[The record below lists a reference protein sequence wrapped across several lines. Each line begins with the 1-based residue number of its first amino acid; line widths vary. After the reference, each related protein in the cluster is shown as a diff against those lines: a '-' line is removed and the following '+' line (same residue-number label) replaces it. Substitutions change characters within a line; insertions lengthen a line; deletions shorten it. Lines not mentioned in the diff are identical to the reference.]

1 MLFSDRETTIIR
13 LLLDNEDGLTRD
25 DLIKNLQVSKRTVY
39 REVASLDNS
48 LARLQIRLV
57 KQDNRYQLVG
67 EAAQMAELKQ
77 QVQQQPQQQVFDV
90 RRRQNALT
98 ARLLLTNDVV
108 TMQQLA
114 DEFNVSVATI
124 VQDLNAI
131 EPIFKDYRLAISRKK
146 AAGIQAVGKES
157 NRRRVLSGVLNSE
170 INEYEFFEYLEHP
183 KAQAQQL
190 EYSTRYFIQLL
201 DQNLLKISFQ
211 AIKGLQA
218 AHFNQLADSQLQ
230 QLIIVL
236 TVSAMRIQAR
246 QSLVELKHVDQTKLF
261 KDQRLAIELFK
272 QFPEA
277 VRTHVNMLELA
288 FMALQIQGMSFAVPK
303 NIMLENYDL
312 VLSYRV
318 RNLIQEVSNQ
328 FNWDFRQDDVLFQDL
343 MAHLSAALKRSYSQI
358 PELNNPILQRIQT
371 EYQNLYDIVAHSLT
385 HVFPDNHFVAGEIAY
400 VVIHFASSYEKKVQK
415 TSLSALV
422 LCANGIGTAKILET
436 RLRRNIPE
444 ITHFTVSRVLDLNN
458 LDLSQFDLVFSTI
471 FLPGFP
477 MKYKVISPMLLANEI
492 KEIRDDIAQH
502 YSLAAPVTP
511 PEPDSDKLAQKT
523 QDFQTAYQ
531 SMRAANDILENIT
544 VQDLTNS
551 ADLLTTLTQ
560 ITTSL
565 DGVLLTDPEE
575 VARLLLQ
582 RMEKAPVGI
591 PNTPMA
597 LVHTTSDLV
606 KRPFFSIYN
615 LSHVLPITGMDGQ
628 PVQLKR
634 VLLMVGPAKM
644 SIVENSLMGKISGSI
659 IENDLNL
666 EIYKTG
672 TQAIVYQLISSLF
685 LDELHMLNRNEVA
698 SQ

>member
-358 PELNNPILQRIQT
+358 P
-371 EYQNLYDIVAHSLT
+371 
-385 HVFPDNHFVAGEIAY
+385 
-400 VVIHFASSYEKKVQK
+400 
-415 TSLSALV
+415 
-422 LCANGIGTAKILET
+422 
-436 RLRRNIPE
+436 
-444 ITHFTVSRVLDLNN
+444 
-458 LDLSQFDLVFSTI
+458 
-471 FLPGFP
+471 
-477 MKYKVISPMLLANEI
+477 
-492 KEIRDDIAQH
+492 
-502 YSLAAPVTP
+502 
-511 PEPDSDKLAQKT
+511 
-523 QDFQTAYQ
+523 
-531 SMRAANDILENIT
+531 
-544 VQDLTNS
+544 
-551 ADLLTTLTQ
+551 
-560 ITTSL
+560 
-565 DGVLLTDPEE
+565 
-575 VARLLLQ
+575 
-582 RMEKAPVGI
+582 
-591 PNTPMA
+591 
-597 LVHTTSDLV
+597 
-606 KRPFFSIYN
+606 
-615 LSHVLPITGMDGQ
+615 
-628 PVQLKR
+628 
-634 VLLMVGPAKM
+634 
-644 SIVENSLMGKISGSI
+644 
-659 IENDLNL
+659 
-666 EIYKTG
+666 
-672 TQAIVYQLISSLF
+672 
-685 LDELHMLNRNEVA
+685 
-698 SQ
+698 